1 MAPRDRPSGGGLKP
15 PGAALAEDCR
25 GERSGK
31 RRPGGVRRGLGRR
44 CAESARSRMALP
56 AGCSPLRRREGQ
68 DGIGTG
74 APKWSR
80 DEPGGCPGRWPGGAR
95 RIGGASLVCGVR
107 VERRRAGPGTAAPG
121 FGVARGEPA
130 SVVTARGAR
139 PLPGWQSDRLV
150 VAVILL
156 RRPQRRAAPHRAGP
170 ARRRISCVASGC
182 QPGGKFA
189 LRWNMLSGLVPALIR
204 HCFDRGSG
212 SRGVEVGCRPGWL
225 QRLVIKLVT
234 KRNPGRNVE
243 PNDFLIR
250 NPVEMLL
257 ECA

>member
-1 MAPRDRPSGGGLKP
+1 MNREVHVRICGGGRVRFP
-15 PGAALAEDCR
+15 PATRR

-31 RRPGGVRRGLGRR
+31 RRPGGVRRGPGRR

-56 AGCSPLRRREGQ
+56 AGCSPWRRREGQ

-80 DEPGGCPGRWPGGAR
+80 DEPGGCPDRWPGGAR

-107 VERRRAGPGTAAPG
+107 MERRRAGPGTAAPW
-121 FGVARGEPA
+121 FRGVARGEPA

-156 RRPQRRAAPHRAGP
+156 PGAVGRGATGP
-170 ARRRISCVASGC
+170 ACSWLFSFRQPAWLGGASWKG
-182 QPGGKFA
+182 
-189 LRWNMLSGLVPALIR
+189 
-204 HCFDRGSG
+204 
-212 SRGVEVGCRPGWL
+212 
-225 QRLVIKLVT
+225 
-234 KRNPGRNVE
+234 
-243 PNDFLIR
+243 
-250 NPVEMLL
+250 
-257 ECA
+257 